1 MRKTSAK
8 DVGIRIALA
17 GLGTALSVAFI
28 ALSYYLSF
36 MTLSFTVLTSV
47 GIMCPL
53 AKNYYREGILAAI
66 AAGVI
71 GFFIANVKIVP
82 YAMASG
88 LYVVLTVFL
97 HNKKINAVL
106 LTVVKLAYSCLV
118 FWIIYKVTGT
128 LVVNFDKL
136 TFLAN
141 FNAVGVYAIL
151 NVAFSLGFLLYDLLL
166 VKGYEYACKV
176 AAKVI
181 KK

>member
-1 MRKTSAK
+1 
-8 DVGIRIALA
+8 
-17 GLGTALSVAFI
+17 
-28 ALSYYLSF
+28 
-36 MTLSFTVLTSV
+36 
-47 GIMCPL
+47 
-53 AKNYYREGILAAI
+53 
-66 AAGVI
+66 
-71 GFFIANVKIVP
+71 
-82 YAMASG
+82 MASG